1 MARVLRVGHS
11 LFALIPAHAAKQL
24 SLVASTEIKC
34 LVESDSIR
42 FCRAIPLVRVGEP
55 VSAGKAPAIQEPEE
69 KW

>member
-11 LFALIPAHAAKQL
+11 LFALIPAHAARQL

-34 LVESDSIR
+34 LVEADSIR
-42 FCRAIPLVRVGEP
+42 FCRAVPLPQVGD
-55 VSAGKAPAIQEPEE
+55 SAQPEQSTANREPEE